1 MGTISSGLIKV
12 ARGYVLLG
20 KHGQLLLVLC
30 CDFRVDDSSP
40 AILDL
45 PWVAECLPRKA
56 ALSPPGRPKMLV
68 CIPVG
73 PIGREC
79 SSGDSADHATLLFMH
94 MQSRIRLRRPW
105 VTFGWVSAL
114 CVGPAL
120 LFLSQYGAAVA
131 WIFSARVEGGLPSR
145 LPSLHTY

>member
-1 MGTISSGLIKV
+1 M
-12 ARGYVLLG
+12 LLG
-20 KHGQLLLVLC
+20 KHGQFLLILC
-30 CDFRVDDSSP
+30 CGFRIDDSSR
-40 AILDL
+40 ALSGS
-45 PWVAECLPRKA
+45 PWVAECLPGKA
-56 ALSPPGRPKMLV
+56 ALAFSGRPKMLV

-73 PIGREC
+73 PIGREY
-79 SSGDSADHATLLFMH
+79 SSGGSADHATLLFMH

-114 CVGPAL
+114 CVGPAI

-145 LPSLHTY
+145 LASLHTLSLPVRLGCPAPLS